1 MGELWFQGPSWLSST
16 DKWPQQPEVSET
28 SETARERV
36 KPKFERQLLA
46 KEEGEQKVPTDTL
59 LHKYASYW
67 KLLRVTAFVRRFIEN
82 CRKVKMPKGPLTTE
96 EFQAAE
102 NIWIKQAQSSQPLK
116 SDVGLKKDD
125 EGILRCVG
133 RVRGYHPV
141 FLPRESKL
149 ASLIVQQ
156 VHEQM
161 MHGGSLNDLVSHKR
175 EVLDTEAESPNKESN
190 S

>member
-1 MGELWFQGPSWLSST
+1 MGDLWFQGPSWLSSP

-28 SETARERV
+28 SETPRESV
-36 KPKFERQLLA
+36 KPKFEKQLLA
-46 KEEGEQKVPTDTL
+46 KEEGEKNVTTDTL

-67 KLLRVTAFVRRFIEN
+67 KLLRLTAFVRRFIEN
-82 CRKVKMPKGPLTTE
+82 CRKGAMHKGPLTTE

-102 NIWIKQAQSSQPLK
+102 NFWIKQAQSSQPLK
-116 SDVGLKKDD
+116 SDVTLKKDD

-141 FLPRESKL
+141 FLPRENEL
-149 ASLIVQQ
+149 ATLIVQQ

-161 MHGGSLNDLVSHKR
+161 MHGGVSTTLCRLRAKF
-175 EVLDTEAESPNKESN
+175 
-190 S
+190 